1 MLKVFAQIKKSLIK
15 TKYLL
20 LTNIFLFKTLNIKTN
35 K

>member
-20 LTNIFLFKTLNIKTN
+20 LTNIFFI
-35 K
+35 